1 MSGHMFGNLISTLRF
16 VVSNPSRTPVLAGKV
31 VKRLRGESDR
41 GSLENDNWLADN
53 SASAEDV
60 ARALDDGLWE
70 ESEAFGRAFELH
82 AKTILDQIR
91 HTLGGGSH
99 FRFLYWLTRYVQPRV
114 VVETGVA
121 AGWSSRAFL
130 VALQRNRSGKL
141 YSSDLPYFRIP
152 QPERFVGILV
162 EQSLRERWELQL
174 DGDQVNLPRMLNS
187 IEQVDL
193 FHYDSDKMWSGR
205 DFAMKLVEQK
215 LAAKSIIVMDDI
227 NNDSW
232 FRTFVTSRK
241 LPFLVFDGR
250 FGVIG
255 DLESARALTGE

>member
-1 MSGHMFGNLISTLRF
+1 MSDNLLGNLISTLRF
-16 VVSNPSRTPVLAGKV
+16 IASNPSRAPILAGKV

-41 GSLENDNWLADN
+41 GSAENDSWLAAN
-53 SASAEDV
+53 SVSAEDV
-60 ARALDDGLWE
+60 ARSLDDALWE
-70 ESEAFGRAFELH
+70 ESEAFGREFELH
-82 AKTILDQIR
+82 GKAILDQVP

-99 FRFLYWLTRYVQPRV
+99 YRFLYWLTRYIQPRV
-114 VVETGVA
+114 ILETGVA

-130 VALQRNRSGKL
+130 VALHRNRRGKL

-162 EQSLRERWELQL
+162 EPDLRGRWELQL
-174 DGDQVNLPRMLNS
+174 QGDQVNLPRMLSS

-205 DFAMKLVEQK
+205 NFAMKLVGQK
-215 LAAKSIIVMDDI
+215 LATTGIILMDDI

-232 FRTFVTSRK
+232 FRTHVTSRK
-241 LPFLVFDGR
+241 LPFIVLDRR
-250 FGVIG
+250 FGIIG
-255 DLESARALTGE
+255 ELEAARALPEE